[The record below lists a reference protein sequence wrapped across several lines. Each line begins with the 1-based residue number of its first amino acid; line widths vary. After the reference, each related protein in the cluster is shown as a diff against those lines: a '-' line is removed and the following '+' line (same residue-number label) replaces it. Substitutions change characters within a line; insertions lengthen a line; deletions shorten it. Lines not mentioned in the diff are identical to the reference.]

1 MIRRILTLWLLSF
14 ASALAQ
20 DGTPVQTQELSTLLS
35 PVVFTAPAEVVSANR
50 SQISARIEA
59 RIDAIPVD
67 VGDTVAAGQVV
78 VVLDCSDNELARLQ
92 AEAEL
97 ESAQV
102 QLKRARQQL
111 ARSETLAPRQLLSED
126 LLEQRRTD
134 VEAAEARLRQVQ
146 GALDQAALT
155 VSRCG
160 IQSPFAGAVTERHA
174 SLGELARPGTP
185 LLEIVDL
192 DSIEVAAQVFP
203 AEMAHLDA
211 SPRVVFSFLE
221 EEYPL
226 TVARRSPV
234 IDPVSRTRQVRLT
247 FVEQAAP
254 VGASGRLVWHGR
266 EPGVPAG
273 LLVQRD
279 ESLGIFIARDGRA
292 VYHPLPRA
300 QEGRPAMVD
309 LPPDTQ
315 VVTDGRQGLRD
326 GDPLTVVD

>member
-1 MIRRILTLWLLSF
+1 MTRRILTLWLLGI
-14 ASALAQ
+14 ASAFAQ
-20 DGTPVQTQELSTLLS
+20 DGTPVQVRELSTLLS
-35 PVVFTAPAEVVSANR
+35 PVVFTAPAEAVSANR

-59 RIDAIPVD
+59 RIQAIAVD
-67 VGDTVAAGQVV
+67 VGNTVEAGQVIV
-78 VVLDCSDNELARLQ
+78 MLDCSDNELARLQ

-134 VEAAEARLRQVQ
+134 VEAAEARMRRVQ
-146 GALDQAALT
+146 GGLDQAALA
-155 VSRCG
+155 VSRCS

-192 DSIEVAAQVFP
+192 DTIEVAAQVFP
-203 AEMAHLDA
+203 AELAHLDA
-211 SPRVVFSFLE
+211 SPRVVFSFLDQ
-221 EEYPL
+221 EYPV
-226 TVARRSPV
+226 TTARRSPV
-234 IDPVSRTRQVRLT
+234 IDPVSRTQEVRLT

-273 LLVQRD
+273 LLVQRGG
-279 ESLGIFIARDGRA
+279 SLGIFIARNGRA

-309 LPPDTQ
+309 LPPDTR

-326 GDPLTVVD
+326 GDPVTVVD